1 MIEQWNALRDYA
13 ITGAELYHKYLV
25 SEGKGFAE
33 TKVSDFQWVHN
44 QDILLKL
51 TGRLSST
58 DGIEIRLFTKTFTN
72 EEILPVHYD
81 RDLRT
86 LLVRPR
92 EDIRDE
98 FVGVSA
104 QNILVVAD
112 LKFLVRRVKKWYE
125 DHPDPL
131 ALPAVCPAITPVWSE
146 LSSEASPEQMEAIEG
161 ILSQP
166 LSYVWGAPGT
176 GKTRFVLAR
185 AVLAYC
191 LRGNRVLIVA
201 PTNNAVEQTLYGVL
215 SVLKE
220 AGIPLDKVI
229 RLGVPSHEFYR
240 QYPEVC
246 ESFSAEDNLKT
257 IEQDILF
264 YRQSL
269 NYLFASDWYHGAKAA
284 LQDAVDAEAKY
295 RLDSAEIEKENRQDW
310 AFHTAELARCAPL
323 QSKLEE
329 LSAHRARLSGYLN
342 KSRNRLVL
350 QLMQHK
356 IANKRLELKSVDA
369 ELRQLGEEYRKL
381 TGEAEEAMQRINERE
396 GRKKALQDSLDIA
409 VSQLSSLPRSPFQA
423 VSLADF
429 DRIVHSS
436 SFSSALSD
444 HLQQAAFALHEAE
457 TLLYERAPRYAGITE
472 KYAKDKLQ
480 DLETRKMELEGQTVS
495 VRLEKCLVAAVTADA
510 FIGRLSDNHAFLP
523 YHVFLDE
530 AAYCPLIKCIPLL
543 SLGIPLTLLGDHKQ
557 LPPVCVAPPAF
568 LAVPAHF
575 SVSLWAQSALFLEE
589 AFSLSPADLS
599 LLFHSKDDPRFLRL
613 HRYSLTSSFRFG
625 NLLAQVLDRYVYDIG
640 LVGNAEV
647 RTSVL
652 FVHVPK
658 TRTIGKNHENGS
670 EASAAKAL
678 ADHLGSVDFAVLTP
692 YVDMKNLLIKTGISP
707 EKVFT
712 IHGSQGREWDT
723 VILSVVET
731 THSGFLTPVLINT
744 AVSRAKK
751 RLILV
756 CDADYWKTRDEHLIG
771 GLLSC
776 AIPFEAE

>member
-1 MIEQWNALRDYA
+1 MSEQWDALRDYA
-13 ITGAELYHKYLV
+13 IAGAELYHKYLV
-25 SEGKGFAE
+25 AEGEGFAE
-33 TKVSDFQWVHN
+33 TKVSAFQWVEN
-44 QDILLKL
+44 RDILLKL
-51 TGRLSST
+51 NGRLSST

-92 EDIRDE
+92 EDIRDD

-131 ALPAVCPAITPVWSE
+131 ALPAVRPAITPVWPE
-146 LSSEASPEQMEAIEG
+146 LSSAPSPEQKEAIEG

-229 RLGVPSHEFYR
+229 RLGVPSHEFYQ

-246 ESFSAEDNLKT
+246 ESFSAEDNLKR
-257 IEQDILF
+257 IKLDILF
-264 YRQSL
+264 YQQSL
-269 NYLFASDWYHGAKAA
+269 NYLSATDWYQGAKAA
-284 LQDAVDAEAKY
+284 LQDAVDAETKL
-295 RLDSAEIEKENRQDW
+295 RLESAEMEKENRQDL

-329 LSAHRARLSGYLN
+329 LSARRARLSAYLN
-342 KSRNRLVL
+342 KSRNSLIL

-356 IANKRLELKSVDA
+356 LSNKRLELKSIDEA
-369 ELRQLGEEYRKL
+369 LCQLGEEYSKL
-381 TGEAEEAMQRINERE
+381 TAEAEEAKQRIRERND
-396 GRKKALQDSLDIA
+396 RKKVLQESLDIA
-409 VSQLSSLPRSPFQA
+409 VSKLTSLPHSPFQA
-423 VSLADF
+423 ANLVGF

-436 SFSSALSD
+436 SFSSALSN
-444 HLQQAAFALHEAE
+444 HLQQAALALREAE
-457 TLLYERAPRYAGITE
+457 ALLNKRAPKYIGITE
-472 KYAKDKLQ
+472 EFAKRKLQ
-480 DLETRKMELEGQTVS
+480 DLEMKKAELEDQTIS
-495 VRLEKCLVAAVTADA
+495 VRLEKCLVAAVTADG
-510 FIGRLSDNHAFLP
+510 FISRLSDNHAFLP
-523 YHVFLDE
+523 FHVFLDE

-543 SLGIPLTLLGDHKQ
+543 CLGVPLTLLGDHKQ
-557 LPPVCVAPPAF
+557 LPPVCAVPLAF
-568 LAVPAHF
+568 LAVPTHF
-575 SVSLWAQSALFLEE
+575 SVCLWAQSALFLEE

-625 NLLAQVLDRYVYDIG
+625 TLLAQVLDRYVYDIG
-640 LVGNAEV
+640 LIGNAEI
-647 RTSVL
+647 RTSVYY
-652 FVHVPK
+652 VNVPK
-658 TRTIGKNHENGS
+658 TRTMGNTHENRP

-678 ADHLGSVDFAVLTP
+678 ADRLDTVDFAVLTP
-692 YVDMKNLLIKTGISP
+692 YVDMKNLLVRTGISP

-756 CDADYWKTRDEHLIG
+756 CDADYWKSRDEHLIG

-776 AIPFEAE
+776 AIPYPVE